1 MHLEPLLLLL
11 DDMVEVVEV
20 LDVMAMRQG
29 NEVLLVVV
37 LVMVMV

>member
-11 DDMVEVVEV
+11 DAMVEVVEV
-20 LDVMAMRQG
+20 LDVMATQQG

>member
-11 DDMVEVVEV
+11 DAMVEVVEV